1 MAVGKVQVRN
11 YNKRDG
17 THVKSY
23 TREQSSSL
31 GASGELPPEDEYD
44 LEATVT
50 GEMDGDGNVK
60 DTKVKEVKIKP
71 KEDDRKEANAGD

>member
-31 GASGELPPEDEYD
+31 GASGELPPEGGYEP
-44 LEATVT
+44 EATET
-50 GEMDGDGNVK
+50 GEKEGDQG
-60 DTKVKEVKIKP
+60 DQDKVRAR
-71 KEDDRKEANAGD
+71 DRRENGLKNRDE